1 MVPVSGSPADAGI
14 RVEASGAPPP
24 PEPLAVIDL
33 GSNSARVVVVERPVA
48 GVLRAIAGDRLDL
61 RLATAIDA
69 RGELD
74 ARGMDAALAAL
85 AEFTAFAGAAG
96 ARSTVAVATA
106 AVRAAR
112 NRDALLARARR
123 ETGLAIEVLDGAEEA
138 RLMAAGALR
147 GLPIRSGVVVDIGGG
162 STEVARVV
170 GGVIASAWSF
180 PLGALNASA
189 AHLRS
194 DPPAAAE
201 LATMRRAA
209 AETIA
214 ANAPSRL
221 RPDEQLI
228 GTGGSTRAL
237 ARLARQDADWPIDRL
252 HGYPL
257 PASVVRGLEGRLAVH
272 TRDERERLDGLRA
285 ARADSIV
292 GGAIILDELM
302 RHLGAERLTVA
313 AGGLREGVATRA
325 FGEPVPP
332 PRLVRAAAV
341 EALLRQRGLW
351 RAGDMEARAAHLADG
366 LDADP
371 FGEAH
376 EAARHAAMLRAIG
389 EADGPDGAGG
399 RAADAALGAE
409 LAGFGHGM
417 LARVGV
423 ILRLGDGDE
432 AGAAPLLAIPAPD
445 EAPVLRAAGA
455 LLTP

>member
-1 MVPVSGSPADAGI
+1 MVRVSERPGDASI
-14 RVEASGAPPP
+14 RVEALGAPPP

-33 GSNSARVVVVERPVA
+33 GSNSARVIVVERPVA
-48 GVLRAIAGDRLDL
+48 GVLHAIAGKRLDL
-61 RLATAIDA
+61 RLATALNA
-69 RGELD
+69 RGELR
-74 ARGMDAALAAL
+74 AEGLEASLAAL
-85 AEFTAFAGAAG
+85 AEFTAFARDAG

-112 NRDALLARARR
+112 NRETLLARARR
-123 ETGLAIEVLDGAEEA
+123 ERGVAVEVLDGAEEA
-138 RLMAAGALR
+138 RLMATGALR
-147 GLPIRSGVVVDIGGG
+147 GLPIRSGVVIDIGGG
-162 STEVARVV
+162 STEVARVI

-201 LATMRRAA
+201 LAAMRRAV

-214 ANAPSRL
+214 ASAPSGL
-221 RPDEQLI
+221 RAGEQLI
-228 GTGGSTRAL
+228 GTGGSTRTL
-237 ARLARQDADWPIDRL
+237 ARLARQGADWPIDRL

-257 PASVVRGLEGRLAVH
+257 PAATVRGLEGRLAVH
-272 TRDERERLDGLRA
+272 TREERGQLDGLRA

-292 GGAIILDELM
+292 GGAVILDELM

-341 EALLRQRGLW
+341 EALLRRRGLW
-351 RAGDMEARAAHLADG
+351 RAEAMEARAARLADG
-366 LDADP
+366 MDADP
-371 FGEAH
+371 FGEPY

-389 EADGPDGAGG
+389 EADGDTGVGG
-399 RAADAALGAE
+399 RATGIALGEE
-409 LAGFGHGM
+409 LAGFGHEL
-417 LARVGV
+417 LARVGA

-432 AGAAPLLAIPAPD
+432 AGATPLLAVLPAA
-445 EAPVLRAAGA
+445 EAPALRAAAA
-455 LLTP
+455 LLAR